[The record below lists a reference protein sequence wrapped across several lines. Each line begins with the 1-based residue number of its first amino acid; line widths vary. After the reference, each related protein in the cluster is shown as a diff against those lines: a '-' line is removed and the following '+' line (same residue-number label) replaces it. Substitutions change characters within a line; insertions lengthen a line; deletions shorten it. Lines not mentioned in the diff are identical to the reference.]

1 MNLNNSVDYVEIWP
15 ADPEGYIRHACETW
29 NLPPPVEF
37 YAAKRAGWSNLI
49 FIAILEDGSVYKME
63 HAPISEERGPIY
75 NRERTKEE
83 IDFMRRYGL
92 LSMTDMGAKGGRA
105 TSEAKRAAV
114 RANGRKG
121 GRPRKRPED
130 EA

>member
-1 MNLNNSVDYVEIWP
+1 MKRNSVDYVEIWP
-15 ADPEGYIRHACETW
+15 ANPEGYIRHACETW

-49 FIAILEDGSVYKME
+49 LLAILEDGSVYKLE
-63 HAPISEERGPIY
+63 HAPISERRGPIF
-75 NRERTKEE
+75 NRERTEAE

-92 LSMTDMGAKGGRA
+92 LSMADGGAKGGRA
-105 TSEAKRAAV
+105 RTPAKAAAS

-130 EA
+130 EP